1 VVRHSPSL
9 WISPVDLSGIYRAS
23 SALAHG
29 HLSAVYQSNSGFL
42 ALPGI
47 LVLLAPLGALSGRF
61 HTTFVQITQNHH
73 PVTQT
78 HYFVSHI
85 AHIFDSGTVTSGAHG
100 ANLYSVQP
108 QWFAFVAPY
117 VMALSCVA
125 LFASDALA
133 ERLQVTPARRV
144 ILCVAQGVVLWPV
157 IVFWGHPEDA
167 VAVALATYALWFAFD
182 GRFSWAGWLFGAAL
196 AVQPLVVVVFPIL
209 LVLGGRKRL
218 LGLVLRGVVPAA
230 AVTVGPLVGDFHA
243 TVHDV
248 VTQPGLPDLQG
259 NHQTPWTFLAPKL
272 GGKGSMTAIGG
283 GPTRA
288 VALALAAALG
298 WWARRWR
305 ERPEMLVWAVAV
317 ALALRIY
324 TESVLTAYYV
334 WPTLAL
340 GLVVAARGSRRL
352 FAVSIAVAIGITIVA
367 QFQLEL
373 FQWWALDIAGVTAL
387 LAVAARPEPLDPEQ
401 PQPERP
407 RARAPAVPSSAA
419 RSAAATTAAAAKS
432 KKTNTAKRKAARTDR
447 KRSARR

>member
-1 VVRHSPSL
+1 
-9 WISPVDLSGIYRAS
+9 
-23 SALAHG
+23 
-29 HLSAVYQSNSGFL
+29 
-42 ALPGI
+42 
-47 LVLLAPLGALSGRF
+47 
-61 HTTFVQITQNHH
+61 
-73 PVTQT
+73 
-78 HYFVSHI
+78 
-85 AHIFDSGTVTSGAHG
+85 
-100 ANLYSVQP
+100 
-108 QWFAFVAPY
+108 
-117 VMALSCVA
+117 
-125 LFASDALA
+125 
-133 ERLQVTPARRV
+133 
-144 ILCVAQGVVLWPV
+144 
-157 IVFWGHPEDA
+157 
-167 VAVALATYALWFAFD
+167 
-182 GRFSWAGWLFGAAL
+182 
-196 AVQPLVVVVFPIL
+196 VQPLVVVVFPIL